1 MDIERIDTK
10 MKSKNMQSKGV
21 YIGITD
27 ANKAIVLDSINTAA
41 NHNIISIGQ
50 LGTGKVLHI
59 DDSINKIRNTK
70 KYLYT
75 YNNGV

>member
-1 MDIERIDTK
+1 MDIERIDPK

-21 YIGITD
+21 YIGIPD
-27 ANKAIVLDSINTAA
+27 ANKTIVLDSINIAA
-41 NHNIISIGQ
+41 DRNIISISQ
-50 LGTGKVLHI
+50 LGTGKVLHM
-59 DDSINKIRNTK
+59 DDLINKIRNTK